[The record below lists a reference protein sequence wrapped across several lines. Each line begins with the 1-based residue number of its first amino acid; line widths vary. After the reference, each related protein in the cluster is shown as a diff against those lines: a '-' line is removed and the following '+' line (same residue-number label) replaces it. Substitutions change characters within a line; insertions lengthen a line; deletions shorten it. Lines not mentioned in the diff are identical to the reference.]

1 MYIRVTRTVC
11 EAQRIPEPKLKTQQ
25 LQTQILKLKNLQE
38 Y

>member
-11 EAQRIPEPKLKTQQ
+11 EAQRIPELKLNTQQ
-25 LQTQILKLKNLQE
+25 LQTQTLKLKNLQE